1 VQKNIEKGFVRIKG
15 RNHEN
20 SYFDSKVLDKKECD
34 KIIKNFKNDINENK
48 KFLELSLVSGVDVLI
63 MMPEL
68 EYVMYIPEKIV
79 NKEKNV

>member
-1 VQKNIEKGFVRIKG
+1 MQKNIEKGFVRIKG